1 MNKEKILLFVVIAF
15 SLLLRINFEITY
27 QDMYVDKMVQIS
39 EAKNLMIGNG
49 LSNSAINSNDFTSIS
64 SNYVNKYAPGYSL
77 FIIPFYFIGGDYHL
91 ASIIMDVFF
100 VVLLYLALILLLN
113 CLDIPPKKQ
122 ILLFVFLGISF
133 TPFYHLSS
141 TDLIS
146 MTFFQWAIYFTVRY
160 LKDKA
165 GYIGISALTGFLL
178 YLTGFIKYNYY
189 PLMFSVPLAAFIIGY
204 FNKEKQVKLFS
215 VICGVVTMVLLLL
228 QSIILKMF
236 AGSMFI
242 IVDETGIFLRNLL
255 RMDVFPFKSFFFYEG
270 LLTNLF
276 VSRPYME
283 TIYILIAAAFS
294 LLVIIETIRFILK
307 KNIGNESTPKSM
319 IFENQHCPGPPTG
332 GRLIFC
338 DFPLGIKGKK
348 SQNKENGAFR
358 SGLDNKTIKNYLIL
372 GLTALI
378 VNVMFLSF
386 MSLTHKAQAWQT
398 PPWTSVEET
407 RYYSQSMLFIEII
420 FLTFI
425 LFAQYKTKFQKII
438 YKSIVLL
445 VFAYAGLY
453 WLNNAYT
460 IYVKKDT
467 SYTYHGM
474 YKENIQITDAITANT
489 EKDKFTVFSSP
500 DPQMNQFVFIFTDVQ
515 AINNNYAALLNDTV
529 VKTDKPVTLFIAS
542 PGKEKDLKNLKK
554 YVPVKIAGFESYDL
568 YKTEIK

>member
-1 MNKEKILLFVVIAF
+1 MNKEKIVLFVVIAF

-27 QDMYVDKMVQIS
+27 QDLYVDKMIQIS

-49 LSNSAINSNDFTSIS
+49 LTNSAINSNDFTRIS

-77 FIIPFYFIGGDYHL
+77 FIIPFHFITGDYHL
-91 ASIIMDVFF
+91 AANIMDIFF
-100 VVLLYLALILLLN
+100 VVLLFLALILLLN
-113 CLDIPPKKQ
+113 CLNIPPKKQ
-122 ILLFVFLGISF
+122 ILLFAFLGISF

-165 GYIGISALTGFLL
+165 GYIRISVLTGFLL

-189 PLMFSVPLAAFIIGY
+189 PLMFSVPLAVFIIGY

-215 VICGVVTMVLLLL
+215 VICGGVAMILLLL

-236 AGSMFI
+236 SGSMFT
-242 IVDETGIFLRNLL
+242 IVDETGIFFKNLL
-255 RMDVFPFKSFFFYEG
+255 SMDVFPFKSFFFYEG

-294 LLVIIETIRFILK
+294 LLVIIETIRFIFK
-307 KNIGNESTPKSM
+307 KNIGNESTPKNM
-319 IFENQHCPGPPTG
+319 IFENQHCPDPK

-358 SGLDNKTIKNYLIL
+358 SGLDNKIIKNYLIL
-372 GLTALI
+372 GLTVLI
-378 VNVMFLSF
+378 INVMFLSF

-425 LFAQYKTKFQKII
+425 LFGQYKTKFQKII
-438 YKSIVLL
+438 YKSVVLI

-453 WLNNAYT
+453 WLNNFYN

-467 SYTYHGM
+467 RYTYNGM
-474 YKENIQITDAITANT
+474 YKENIQITDAVKANT

-500 DPQMNQFVFIFTDVQ
+500 DPLMNQFVLIFTDIK
-515 AINNNYAALLNDTV
+515 AINNNYAALMNDTV
-529 VKTDKPVTLFIAS
+529 VKTDKPVILFIAS
-542 PGKEKDLKNLKK
+542 PGNEKDLKNLKK
-554 YVPVKIAGFESYDL
+554 YAPVKIAGFEAYDL

>member
-1 MNKEKILLFVVIAF
+1 LIIFVGVLSDSQPRCQHSQNMKKYKVILFVVIAL
-15 SLLLRINFEITY
+15 SLALRITYEITY
-27 QDMYVDKMVQIS
+27 QDMYVDKMIQIS

-77 FIIPFYFIGGDYHL
+77 FIIPFHFITGDYHL
-91 ASIIMDVFF
+91 ASIIMDVFS
-100 VVLLYLALILLLN
+100 VLLLYLALILLLN
-113 CLDIPPKKQ
+113 CLNIPPKKQ

-165 GYIGISALTGFLL
+165 GYIRISVLTGFLL

-189 PLMFSVPLAAFIIGY
+189 PLMFCSFLAVFIIGF
-204 FNKEKQVKLFS
+204 FNKEKQMKLFS
-215 VICGVVTMVLLLL
+215 VICGGVTMGLLLL

-242 IVDETGIFLRNLL
+242 IVDETGIFFKNLL
-255 RMDVFPFKSFFFYEG
+255 SMDVFPFKSFFFYEG

-276 VSRPYME
+276 ASRPYLE
-283 TIYILIAAAFS
+283 TIYIFIAAIFS
-294 LLVIIETIRFILK
+294 LLVVIETIRFILK
-307 KNIGNESTPKSM
+307 KN
-319 IFENQHCPGPPTG
+319 TG
-332 GRLIFC
+332 
-338 DFPLGIKGKK
+338 
-348 SQNKENGAFR
+348 
-358 SGLDNKTIKNYLIL
+358 NKTINNYLIL
-372 GLTALI
+372 GLSVLI
-378 VNVMFLSF
+378 INVMFLSF

-453 WLNNAYT
+453 WFNNAYN

-474 YKENIQITDAITANT
+474 YKENIQITDAIKANA
-489 EKDKFTVFSSP
+489 EKDKFIVFSSP

>member
-1 MNKEKILLFVVIAF
+1 MNKEKILLFVVIAI

-27 QDMYVDKMVQIS
+27 QDMYVDKMIQIS

-77 FIIPFYFIGGDYHL
+77 FIIPFHFITGDYHI
-91 ASIIMDVFF
+91 ASIIIDVFF
-100 VVLLYLALILLLN
+100 MVLLYLALILLLN
-113 CLDIPPKKQ
+113 CLNIPPKKQ

-146 MTFFQWAIYFTVRY
+146 MTFFQWAIYFTVRF

-165 GYIGISALTGFLL
+165 GYIRISVLTGFLL

-189 PLMFSVPLAAFIIGY
+189 PLMFSVPLAVFIIGY

-215 VICGVVTMVLLLL
+215 VICGGVTMVLLLL

-236 AGSMFI
+236 AGSMFT

-255 RMDVFPFKSFFFYEG
+255 SMDVFPFKSFFFYEG
-270 LLTNLF
+270 LLTSLF
-276 VSRPYME
+276 ASRPYLE
-283 TIYILIAAAFS
+283 TIYILIAAIFS
-294 LLVIIETIRFILK
+294 LLVIIETIRYILK
-307 KNIGNESTPKSM
+307 KNIGN
-319 IFENQHCPGPPTG
+319 
-332 GRLIFC
+332 
-338 DFPLGIKGKK
+338 
-348 SQNKENGAFR
+348 
-358 SGLDNKTIKNYLIL
+358 KTINNYLIL
-372 GLTALI
+372 GLSVLI
-378 VNVMFLSF
+378 INVMFLSF

-453 WLNNAYT
+453 WLNNAYN

-467 SYTYHGM
+467 RYTYQGM
-474 YKENIQITDAITANT
+474 YKENIQITDAIIANT

-529 VKTDKPVTLFIAS
+529 MKTDKPVTLFIAS

-554 YVPVKIAGFESYDL
+554 YVPVKITGFESYDL